1 MRKAYVKPEIMF
13 ESFTLSTN
21 IAAGCEY
28 KNGLQAQGYCGY
40 KNRTGK
46 IIFTSDI
53 VGANGCQYVEA
64 DTNDTLCYH
73 VPNENNNIFNS

>member
-28 KNGLQAQGYCGY
+28 KNGQHARGYCGY
-40 KNRTGK
+40 ETKNGVV
-46 IIFTSDI
+46 FTDD
-53 VGANGCQYVEA
+53 VQACTYKQVDN
-64 DTNDTLCYH
+64 NDALCYH

>member
-28 KNGLQAQGYCGY
+28 KNGLHARDFCGY
-40 KNRTGK
+40 QTEFGVVFTDSVPTGDK
-46 IIFTSDI
+46 
-53 VGANGCQYVEA
+53 GCKYVQP
-64 DTNDTLCYH
+64 DNNDTLCYH
-73 VPNENNNIFNS
+73 VPNDSNNIFNS

>member
-28 KNGLQAQGYCGY
+28 KNGLHARGYCGY
-40 KNRTGK
+40 ETRNGVV
-46 IIFTSDI
+46 FTED
-53 VGANGCQYVEA
+53 VQGCKYTQP

-73 VPNENNNIFNS
+73 VPNDSYNIFNS

>member
-28 KNGLQAQGYCGY
+28 KNGMHARGYCGY
-40 KNRTGK
+40 ETKNGVV
-46 IIFTSDI
+46 FTDD
-53 VGANGCQYVEA
+53 VQACVYKKVDN
-64 DTNDTLCYH
+64 NDTLCYH

>member
-28 KNGLQAQGYCGY
+28 KNGQHARGYCGY
-40 KNRTGK
+40 VTKHGVV
-46 IIFTSDI
+46 FTDD
-53 VGANGCQYVEA
+53 VQACAYKQVDN
-64 DTNDTLCYH
+64 NDALCYH

>member
-28 KNGLQAQGYCGY
+28 KNGLHARGYCGY
-40 KNRTGK
+40 ETRTGD
-46 IIFTSDI
+46 IIFTDD
-53 VGANGCQYVEA
+53 AQGCVYKKV
-64 DTNDTLCYH
+64 DNNDALCYH

>member
-28 KNGLQAQGYCGY
+28 KNGQHARGYCGY
-40 KNRTGK
+40 ETRNGVV
-46 IIFTSDI
+46 FTDD
-53 VGANGCQYVEA
+53 VQGCVYTQP